1 VIIGA
6 YVHAAESLT
15 NSKVADAD
23 MRMIEIMLDK
33 KYLRKMFCQTNVL
46 KMEESMIF
54 GLSFVS

>member
-1 VIIGA
+1 VLR

-33 KYLRKMFCQTNVL
+33 KYLGKMFCQTNVME
-46 KMEESMIF
+46 MEESMNF
-54 GLSFVS
+54 VLSFVS

>member
-1 VIIGA
+1 MVLR

-33 KYLRKMFCQTNVL
+33 KYLGKMFCQTNVME
-46 KMEESMIF
+46 MEESMNF
-54 GLSFVS
+54 VLSFVS